1 LKPQHGGNL
10 YRISKKH
17 NIALDEILDFS
28 ANINPLCFPD
38 GLKRILKED
47 FNKIHMYPDPDC
59 NQLIDAISDR
69 YNIKKACLVPS
80 NGATELIYLICYLL
94 RPKKTAIIIPTFSEY
109 EKALSNVGCKIKFVG
124 LEEKE
129 GFKLNLQDIRS
140 IIKSV
145 ELIFICNPNNP
156 TGQKISRNTLYNI
169 LHLAKRHNVFV
180 VIDEAFIDLIEDE
193 NLVARAQTQQN
204 LFVIRSLTKF
214 LGIPGLRLGFG
225 AASTQLSAK
234 IKNFQPTWSV
244 NTFAQI
250 AGSYLLADSAYIEK
264 SKRNLIKE
272 RNFLS
277 SELKKIK
284 SIKVFDSYTNF
295 ILFKLVDRNLDVSC
309 MPRLRSKHS
318 PASLRSTKA
327 GRLNIQL
334 TSSSHLNAEDL
345 EELLIKDKIV
355 VRNCGNFRG
364 LNSSFVR
371 AAVKKRAEN
380 KLLIKALR
388 KIFG

>member
-17 NIALDEILDFS
+17 NIALDEIFDFS
-28 ANINPLCFPD
+28 ANINPICFPD
-38 GLKRILKED
+38 GLKRVLKED
-47 FNKIHMYPDPDC
+47 FDKIRMYPDPDC
-59 NQLIDAISDR
+59 SQLINAISDR
-69 YNIKKACLVPS
+69 YNIKKTCLVPS

-94 RPKKTAIIIPTFSEY
+94 RPKKAAIIIPTFSEY
-109 EKALSNVGCKIKFVG
+109 EKALSNIGCNIKFVG
-124 LEEKE
+124 LKEKE
-129 GFKLNLQDIRS
+129 EFKLKLQDIRS
-140 IIKSV
+140 LIKSV
-145 ELIFICNPNNP
+145 EVLFICNPNNP

-169 LHLAKRHNVFV
+169 LHLAKRHDVFV
-180 VIDEAFIDLIEDE
+180 VIDEAFIDLVEE
-193 NLVARAQTQQN
+193 ESLVARAQRQQN

-225 AASTQLSAK
+225 VASTRLSAK

-244 NTFAQI
+244 NTLAQT

-264 SKRNLIKE
+264 SKRILIKE

-284 SIKVFDSYTNF
+284 SIRVFNSCTNF
-295 ILFKLVDRNLDVSC
+295 ILFKLVNR
-309 MPRLRSKHS
+309 
-318 PASLRSTKA
+318 
-327 GRLNIQL
+327 I
-334 TSSSHLNAEDL
+334 NAKDL
-345 EELLIKDKIV
+345 EELLIRDKIV

-364 LNSSFVR
+364 LNASFVR
-371 AAVKKRAEN
+371 VAVKKRAEN

-388 KIFG
+388 NILK

>member
-1 LKPQHGGNL
+1 MKPQHGGNL

-17 NIALDEILDFS
+17 NIALGEIFDFS
-28 ANINPLCFPD
+28 ANINPLYFPD

-47 FNKIHMYPDPDC
+47 FNKIRMYPDPDC
-59 NQLIDAISDR
+59 RELINVISAR
-69 YNIKKACLVPS
+69 YNIKKECLVPS
-80 NGATELIYLICYLL
+80 NGATELIYLISYLL
-94 RPKKTAIIIPTFSEY
+94 RPKKAAIIIPSFSEY
-109 EKALSNVGCKIKFVG
+109 EKALSNIDCNIKFVK

-129 GFKLNLQDIRS
+129 DFRLELQDIRS
-140 IIKSV
+140 LIKSV
-145 ELIFICNPNNP
+145 EVLFICNPNNP

-169 LHLAKRHNVFV
+169 LDLAKRHNVFV
-180 VIDEAFIDLIEDE
+180 VIDEAFIDLIEE
-193 NLVARAQTQQN
+193 ESLVARAQRQQN

-225 AASTQLSAK
+225 VASARLSAK

-244 NTFAQI
+244 NTFAQV
-250 AGSYLLADSAYIEK
+250 AGSYLLADSAYIEESRK
-264 SKRNLIKE
+264 NLIKE

-295 ILFKLVDRNLDVSC
+295 MLFKLLDQ
-309 MPRLRSKHS
+309 
-318 PASLRSTKA
+318 
-327 GRLNIQL
+327 I
-334 TSSSHLNAEDL
+334 NAEDL
-345 EELLIKDKIV
+345 EEFLIKDKIV

-364 LNSSFVR
+364 LDSSFVR
-371 AAVKKRAEN
+371 VAVKKRAEN
-380 KLLIKALR
+380 ELLIKALR

>member
-1 LKPQHGGNL
+1 MKPQHGGNL

-17 NIALDEILDFS
+17 NIALDEIVDFS
-28 ANINPLCFPD
+28 ANINPICFPD
-38 GLKRILKED
+38 GLKRILKKD
-47 FNKIHMYPDPDC
+47 FNKIRMYPDPDC
-59 NQLIDAISDR
+59 RQLVDAISDR
-69 YNIKKACLVPS
+69 YNIKKTCLVSS

-94 RPKKTAIIIPTFSEY
+94 RPKKAAIIIPSFSEY
-109 EKALSNVGCKIKFVG
+109 EKALSNIDCNIKFVK

-129 GFKLNLQDIRS
+129 EFKLELQDIRS
-140 IIKSV
+140 LIKSV
-145 ELIFICNPNNP
+145 EVLFICNPNNP

-169 LHLAKRHNVFV
+169 LDLAKRHNVFV
-180 VIDEAFIDLIEDE
+180 VIDEAFIDLVEE
-193 NLVARAQTQQN
+193 ESLVARAQRQQN

-225 AASTQLSAK
+225 VASARLSAK

-250 AGSYLLADSAYIEK
+250 AGSYLLADSAYIEESRK
-264 SKRNLIKE
+264 NLIKE

-295 ILFKLVDRNLDVSC
+295 MLFKLLDQ
-309 MPRLRSKHS
+309 
-318 PASLRSTKA
+318 
-327 GRLNIQL
+327 I
-334 TSSSHLNAEDL
+334 NAEDL
-345 EELLIKDKIV
+345 EEFLIKDKIV

-364 LNSSFVR
+364 LDSSFVR
-371 AAVKKRAEN
+371 VAVKKRAEN
-380 KLLIKALR
+380 ELLIKALR

>member
-1 LKPQHGGNL
+1 MKPQHGGNL
-10 YRISKKH
+10 YQISKKH
-17 NIALDEILDFS
+17 NIALGEIVDFS
-28 ANINPLCFPD
+28 ANINPVSHPYR
-38 GLKRILKED
+38 LKQVLKED
-47 FNKIHMYPDPDC
+47 FNKIRMYPDPDC
-59 NQLIDAISDR
+59 RELIDAISDR
-69 YNIKKACLVPS
+69 YNIKKTCLVPA

-94 RPKKTAIIIPTFSEY
+94 RPKKAAVIIPTFSEY
-109 EKALSNVGCKIKFVG
+109 EKALSNIDCNIKFVK

-129 GFKLNLQDIRS
+129 GFGLNLQDIRS

-145 ELIFICNPNNP
+145 EVLFICNPNNP

-193 NLVARAQTQQN
+193 SLAARAQRQQN

-225 AASTQLSAK
+225 VASARLSAK

-264 SKRNLIKE
+264 SKRILIKE

-277 SELKKIK
+277 SELKSIK

-295 ILFKLVDRNLDVSC
+295 ILFKLMGQAGLTPTFVGGG
-309 MPRLRSKHS
+309 
-318 PASLRSTKA
+318 PARPA
-327 GRLNIQL
+327 G
-334 TSSSHLNAEDL
+334 L
-345 EELLIKDKIV
+345 ERLLIRDKIV
-355 VRNCGNFRG
+355 VRNCGNFKG
-364 LNSSFVR
+364 LNSSFIR
-371 AAVKKRAEN
+371 IAVKKRAEN
-380 KLLIKALR
+380 ELLIKALK
-388 KIFG
+388 KILG

>member
-1 LKPQHGGNL
+1 MKPQHGGNL

-17 NIALDEILDFS
+17 NIALDEIVDFS

-47 FNKIHMYPDPDC
+47 FNKIRMYPDPDC
-59 NQLIDAISDR
+59 RHLIDVISDR
-69 YNIKKACLVPS
+69 YNIKKTCLVPS

-94 RPKKTAIIIPTFSEY
+94 RPQKAAIIIPTFSEY
-109 EKALSNVGCKIKFVG
+109 ENALSNVGCDIKFVK
-124 LEEKE
+124 LEAKE
-129 GFKLNLQDIRS
+129 GFKLELQDITS
-140 IIKSV
+140 LIKSV
-145 ELIFICNPNNP
+145 EVLFICNPNNP
-156 TGQKISRNTLYNI
+156 TGQKISCDTLYNI
-169 LHLAKRHNVFV
+169 LYFAKRHNVFV

-193 NLVARAQTQQN
+193 SLAARAQRQQN

-225 AASTQLSAK
+225 AASARLSAK

-250 AGSYLLADSAYIEK
+250 AGSYLLTDSAYIEK
-264 SKRNLIKE
+264 SKRILIKE
-272 RNFLS
+272 RNYLS

-284 SIKVFDSYTNF
+284 SIKVFNSCANF
-295 ILFKLVDRNLDVSC
+295 ILFKTGLINQA
-309 MPRLRSKHS
+309 P
-318 PASLRSTKA
+318 T
-327 GRLNIQL
+327 
-334 TSSSHLNAEDL
+334 DL
-345 EELLIKDKIV
+345 EELLIRDKIV

-371 AAVKKRAEN
+371 IAVKKRAEN

-388 KIFG
+388 KILG